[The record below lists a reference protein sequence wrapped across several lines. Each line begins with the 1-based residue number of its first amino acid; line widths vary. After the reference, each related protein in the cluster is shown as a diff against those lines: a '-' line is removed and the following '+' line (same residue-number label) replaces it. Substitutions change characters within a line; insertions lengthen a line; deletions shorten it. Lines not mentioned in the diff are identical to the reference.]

1 MFFSVLQIISSMM
14 VAFAGSLEFLLL
26 GRLLLGIAIG
36 GALVGYM
43 LAWGDYVGGAAQQ
56 TDSAL
61 QMIALLF
68 TVFPGVLVALLI
80 VIMSKYSLDDKR
92 LSRLAQDDLPA

>member
-1 MFFSVLQIISSMM
+1 MRKRNAAVKAQRDRFSTNL
-14 VAFAGSLEFLLL
+14 FAIK
-26 GRLLLGIAIG
+26 LGIAIG

-61 QMIALLF
+61 QMIKLLF